1 MKRRPPRST
10 RTDTLFP
17 YTTLFRSKRMIGGP
31 VEQLA
36 GAACIEDI
44 IGVAL
49 LDHPGLD
56 ERIVLEHFVLKP
68 GSRRRD
74 LLGNAQR
81 GPVLAM
87 ERLADDVLGLGIAER
102 IRLADQQGQN
112 SGQSLAPFNEFRDRV
127 GQVVEVDR
135 SEEHTSELQSLM
147 RNSYA

>member
-1 MKRRPPRST
+1 MRIS
-10 RTDTLFP
+10 DWSSDVCSSDL
-17 YTTLFRSKRMIGGP
+17 
-31 VEQLA
+31 
-36 GAACIEDI
+36 
-44 IGVAL
+44 
-49 LDHPGLD
+49 

-135 SEEHTSELQSLM
+135 RLRRAEHSRIQVRSEEHTSELPSLM
-147 RNSYA
+147 RISYAVFCLKKKRNNKQESAKA